1 MIDRE
6 KMVLIT
12 QIVERA
18 DKLALLKSDR
28 LNFMIDM
35 EVATETFNL
44 DLERM
49 LNADNQNFAHDVVGI
64 QNHINRDTKEFEGLF
79 LPRFARN
86 VI

>member
-18 DKLALLKSDR
+18 DKLELLKSDR

>member
-64 QNHINRDTKEFEGLF
+64 QNHINRNTKEFEGLF

>member
-6 KMVLIT
+6 KIGFIT
-12 QIVERA
+12 KIVERA
-18 DKLALLKSDR
+18 DKLELLKSDR

-49 LNADNQNFAHDVVGI
+49 LEADNQNFAHDVVGI
-64 QNHINRDTKEFEGLF
+64 QNHINRETKEFEGLF
-79 LPRFARN
+79 LPRFARE
-86 VI
+86 II